1 MSNTWYVSLCLRHFQ
16 YCHTFLKPWICGQ
29 YTPIGYVKG
38 NAMPV
43 GGWELLVFF
52 SILFGVHYTALF
64 TASAFTLHNY
74 WRIPKRCSDAVTA
87 PIQEKYTHTH
97 TTHAYAQFEWEKLL
111 QSKNSVNEKYT
122 RYFCFCQVF
131 PSCHSLHIFLA
142 CLWLLEI
149 EVKKIIL
156 KRSVKSTL
164 DHFKKSGAQLESVN
178 CIFIFTWAHHKAVHL
193 LVANCNRHHDDQF
206 KLTADTTPHITSID
220 ST

>member
-1 MSNTWYVSLCLRHFQ
+1 MECIPLPPSFAILPY
-16 YCHTFLKPWICGQ
+16 FLKTMNLRTIHSHRVRQREC
-29 YTPIGYVKG
+29 
-38 NAMPV
+38 NASRR
-43 GGWELLVFF
+43 LRATCFF

-64 TASAFTLHNY
+64 TTSAFTLHNY

-87 PIQEKYTHTH
+87 PIQEKYSHIQ
-97 TTHAYAQFEWEKLL
+97 HAYAQFEWEKLL
-111 QSKNSVNEKYT
+111 QSKNSDNEKYT

-178 CIFIFTWAHHKAVHL
+178 CNFISTWAHHKAVHL